1 MHRKREEIDPLRQ
14 AAYWRSQA
22 SVLRRRA
29 AREGVDDDVKAEAST
44 RAAWYER
51 RADLVDAAY
60 PAPPIFPRELR
71 TPVDGLDLVD
81 DLRRAADD
89 LVAIALA
96 VDDAEIVA
104 FAEAVRRARGPVLQ
118 AARAVTMTRHASN
131 IARELSQA
139 LGVSLRLHADDAVTF
154 EDYAI
159 EIVEGDEL
167 DNPPEDLGEAG
178 GIP

>member
-1 MHRKREEIDPLRQ
+1 MHRKREDVDPLRQ
-14 AAYWRSQA
+14 AAHWRSQA
-22 SVLRRRA
+22 SILRRRA
-29 AREGVDDDVKAEAST
+29 ARSTLPESDMVEANA

-60 PAPPIFPRELR
+60 PAPPIFPRDLR

-89 LVAIALA
+89 LVALALA
-96 VDDAEIVA
+96 IDDREIASFV
-104 FAEAVRRARGPVLQ
+104 EAVRRARGPVLQ
-118 AARAVTMTRHASN
+118 VSRAITMTRHAADL
-131 IARELSQA
+131 ARELAQA
-139 LGVSLRLHADDAVTF
+139 LGASLRLRSDDAVTF

-167 DNPPEDLGEAG
+167 DNPPDDSPEL
-178 GIP
+178 P